1 MWRVT
6 LRGVLYHKVR
16 YALTAI
22 AVLLG
27 VAFIA
32 GTLVLTDTIGHTF
45 DGLFA
50 DVYQHTAAVVRAKAP
65 FVPSGQW
72 ASQRATINARLAT
85 EVRKVPGVTDVAL
98 GVEGYAQL
106 VSKSGKPIGNP
117 AQGAPTLGEAWT
129 NGAQLSVA
137 HLLPGGTA
145 PTTSTEVAI
154 DKHSADVGGFH
165 VGDRV
170 LVLTKDAPTWYTI
183 SGIVKWGQV
192 DSPLGA
198 SLTFFDP
205 TTASQ
210 VLAKPGQVDQI
221 AVAAAPG
228 ISQDQMAAR
237 LRATLPSPRLEVVT
251 GKQITQEG
259 QSNVRK
265 ALSFFNTFLLA
276 FAIIALF
283 VGSFQIFNTFSIVI
297 NQRARELGLLRAI
310 GTSQRQVMRGVL
322 GESLAVGLFASLAG
336 LGAGLGLALLLR
348 MALGALGIDI
358 PATGLVVTSR
368 TVLVSLIVGCAV
380 TVVAAFVPARRAAR
394 VPPLAAMRE
403 VAIEPRTT
411 SARVVVAGAGFVAI
425 GLLLLSGGLWTHIG
439 NRLAEVG
446 LGAACTFI
454 GIATLGPL
462 FVRTVVRL
470 LGRPL
475 QARGVTG
482 TLARENAA
490 RNPRRSATAAGALM
504 VGVAVVTLMS
514 IISASLKATVNSVVD
529 SAMKAD
535 FVITAGGAPG
545 GQVGFSP
552 ALERRLSALPQVASI
567 TGVQGGLAK
576 VGGTEVA
583 AVAADPTHLN
593 TLFDL
598 GVTSGQLATM
608 GPTDVAISQ
617 QVANNKHLTVGE
629 TLRIQFIRTGTV
641 PFRVAAIYRARD
653 FAGDY
658 VLPLAAAQR
667 NFTQHLDFQVY
678 AKLKSGISLDAGR
691 QLIKHAIAAY
701 PTASILDRAQYKKQ
715 QAGSVDQLLALVNLL
730 LSFALLLALLGI
742 ANTLSLSIYERT
754 RELGLLRAVGMTRRQ
769 LRRSIREE
777 SLLITLFGT
786 LEGIAVGV
794 IFGCAIVS
802 ALGTS
807 GISELAVPTRTLIEL
822 AIVSAIAGVIAAIAP
837 SRRASKLDVL
847 RAIATD

>member
-6 LRGVLYHKVR
+6 FRGVLYHKVR

-50 DVYQHTAAVVRAKAP
+50 DVYRHTTAVVRAKAP

-72 ASQRATINARLAT
+72 AGQRATIDAGLAAK
-85 EVRKVPGVTDVAL
+85 VRAVPGVTDVAL

-106 VSKSGKPIGNP
+106 VAKSGKAIGKP
-117 AQGAPTLGEAWT
+117 AQGAPTLGEAWS

-137 HLLPGGTA
+137 HLLPGGS
-145 PTTSTEVAI
+145 PPRTSTQVAI
-154 DKHSADVGGFH
+154 DKHSADVGGFR

-170 LVLTKDAPTWYTI
+170 LVLTKAAPTWYTI
-183 SGIVKWGQV
+183 TGIVKWGPV

-205 TTASQ
+205 RTASR
-210 VLAKPGQVDQI
+210 VLATPGQVDQI

-228 ISQDQMAAR
+228 ITQEQMAAR
-237 LRATLPSPRLEVVT
+237 LRAALPSPRLEVVT
-251 GKQITQEG
+251 GKQITHEG

-297 NQRARELGLLRAI
+297 NQRIRELGLLRAV
-310 GTSQRQVMRGVL
+310 GASQRQVMRSVL

-336 LGAGLGLALLLR
+336 LGAGLGLAVLLR
-348 MALGALGIDI
+348 LALGALGLDI
-358 PATGLVVTSR
+358 PAEGLVVTLR
-368 TVLVSLIVGCAV
+368 TVLVSLLVGCAV
-380 TVVAAFVPARRAAR
+380 TMLAAFVPARRAAR
-394 VPPLAAMRE
+394 VPPVAAMRD
-403 VAIEPRTT
+403 VATEPRMT
-411 SARVVVAGAGFVAI
+411 SARVIVAGSGFVAF
-425 GLLLLSGGLWTHIG
+425 GLLLLASGLWAHVG
-439 NRLAEVG
+439 NRLVEVG
-446 LGAACTFI
+446 IGAACTFI

-462 FVRTVVRL
+462 FVRAVIRV

-475 QARGVTG
+475 KARGATG
-482 TLARENAA
+482 MLARENAA

-504 VGVAVVTLMS
+504 VGVAVVTVMS
-514 IISASLKATVNSVVD
+514 IISSSLKATVNSVVD

-535 FVITAGGAPG
+535 FVITAGGSPG
-545 GQVGFSP
+545 GPTGFSP
-552 ALERRLSALPQVASI
+552 ALEQRLSALPQIASI
-567 TGVQGGLAK
+567 TPVQGGFAR
-576 VGGTEVA
+576 VGTSEIA
-583 AVAADPTHLN
+583 AVAADPRRLG

-598 GVTSGQLATM
+598 GVSSGQLATM
-608 GPTDVAISQ
+608 GPSDVAISK
-617 QVANNKHLTVGE
+617 QVANNKHLAVGD
-629 TLRIQFIRTGTV
+629 TLPIQFIRTGTV
-641 PFRVAAIYRARD
+641 PFTVAAIYSARD

-658 VLPLAAAQR
+658 VLPLAAAER

-678 AKLKSGISLDAGR
+678 AKLKVGVSLDAGR
-691 QLIKHAIAAY
+691 QLIKRAITAY

-769 LRRSIREE
+769 VRWSIRQE

-786 LEGIAVGV
+786 IEGIAVGIV
-794 IFGCAIVS
+794 FGCAIVS
-802 ALGTS
+802 ALGSS
-807 GISELAVPTRTLIEL
+807 GISELAVPTRSLVVL
-822 AIVSAIAGVIAAIAP
+822 AVISAVAGVTAAIAP
-837 SRRASKLDVL
+837 SRRAGKLDVL
-847 RAIATD
+847 RAIATE